1 MLPFHRI
8 EWLELEGTLKITEFQ
23 PPAMDWLPPPA
34 QAAQGCIQP
43 GLEHLQGWDTHRG
56 DSFGSLFFLDLGGD
70 SRETRSGFRFNP
82 EFGFFFYVLYPNGIW
97 DVA

>member
-1 MLPFHRI
+1 VLPFHRI
-8 EWLELEGTLKITEFQ
+8 EWLQLEGTLKITEFQ

-34 QAAQGCIQP
+34 QAVQGCIQP

-70 SRETRSGFRFNP
+70 SRETRSGLIQNLD
-82 EFGFFFYVLYPNGIW
+82 FFFTFFIRMVFGM
-97 DVA
+97 